1 MNIKNYTSEVPAD
14 RSILELENTLIKM
27 GATAI
32 SKEYEN
38 GKITCINFAI
48 INDKNKIPFKL
59 PARIGAIRKLFLSKL
74 NSPTQRQKENAE
86 KQAERTAWKN
96 LKEWVQLQHTMIILE
111 QIEFMEAFMPYAMSL
126 SSGKSLF
133 ETMKENGFKQLTS

>member
-1 MNIKNYTSEVPAD
+1 
-14 RSILELENTLIKM
+14 M

-48 INDKNKIPFKL
+48 IKDKNKIPFKL
-59 PARIGAIRKLFLSKL
+59 PARIGAIRKLFLGKL

-111 QIEFMEAFMPYAMSL
+111 QIEFMEAFMPYSMNMI
-126 SSGKSLF
+126 SGKSLF
-133 ETMKENGFKQLTS
+133 ETMKENGFKQLQS

>member
-1 MNIKNYTSEVPAD
+1 MPAD
-14 RSILELENTLIKM
+14 RSIQELENTLIKM

-38 GKITCINFAI
+38 GKITCINFAL
-48 INDKNKIPFKL
+48 INQGHKIPFKL
-59 PARIGAIRKLFLSKL
+59 PARIAAIRKLFLGSL
-74 NSPTQRQKENAE
+74 RSPTQKQKENAE

-111 QIEFMEAFMPYAMSL
+111 QIEFMEAFMPYSMNMI
-126 SSGKSLF
+126 SGKSLF
-133 ETMKENGFKQLTS
+133 ETMKENGFKQLQS